1 MKRTES
7 WWCSCSGWEGAKAS
21 DQQVQVHTV
30 PDTDSVNNNM
40 TLPLLQSAGSAKDE
54 KDKGKK
60 GKKGK
65 GKDEPVRRPACQ
77 KPGQKQ
83 RTVEAAAKK
92 PEQPAGGEAA
102 EERVEEGGA
111 AEQEE
116 KVHVTSKDTLHLL
129 CCRFIINDSLLM
141 CIFSQDEDADQ
152 DNPGAEVESYFCRV

>member
-1 MKRTES
+1 M
-7 WWCSCSGWEGAKAS
+7 
-21 DQQVQVHTV
+21 QVHTV

-65 GKDEPVRRPACQ
+65 GKDEPIKGPTSQ
-77 KPGQKQ
+77 KTGQKQ

-92 PEQPAGGEAA
+92 PEQPAGGEVA
-102 EERVEEGGA
+102 EERGEERGA

-129 CCRFIINDSLLM
+129 CCRFIINDFLLM
-141 CIFSQDEDADQ
+141 CVFSQDEDADQ
-152 DNPGAEVESYFCRV
+152 DNPAAEVDSYFCLV

>member
-7 WWCSCSGWEGAKAS
+7 WWCSCSGWGGAKAS

-40 TLPLLQSAGSAKDE
+40 ALPLLQSAGSAKDE

-65 GKDEPVRRPACQ
+65 GKDEPVKRHASQ
-77 KPGQKQ
+77 KPAQKQ

-92 PEQPAGGEAA
+92 PEHPAGGEVA
-102 EERVEEGGA
+102 EERGEEGGA

-116 KVHVTSKDTLHLL
+116 KVHVTS
-129 CCRFIINDSLLM
+129 
-141 CIFSQDEDADQ
+141 
-152 DNPGAEVESYFCRV
+152 